1 MIGRVISFSVRY
13 RWLVL
18 LAALGVAGLGV
29 YSFENLAIDAVPDIT
44 NVQVQINTA
53 AYGLSAPEIEQ
64 RISYPI
70 ETAMAGLPGLE
81 NTRSLSYYGLS
92 QVTVIFKEGTNV
104 YLARQL
110 VTERLREAEGDL
122 PKYTRPQLGPI
133 ATGLG
138 EIYLWTVDARP
149 EARKPD
155 GSFYTPLDLR
165 EIQDWVIKPRLKNVS
180 GVVEVNSIGGFEKQ
194 YQVTPYPDRLI
205 AFRLSF
211 RDLVEALE
219 KNNVNIGAGYIEKN
233 GEQYLIRSPG
243 QLRSLA
249 DVRAT
254 VVSTRGGLPIR
265 IGDVADVNEGSE
277 PRIGAAT
284 RNGEEAVLGTTFM
297 VTGENSRTVAN
308 RVRQRVEEVNQI
320 LPTGVEATTVY
331 NRTNLV
337 DATIDTVRQNL
348 FEGALLVVVVL
359 FALLGNIR
367 AALIVAAV
375 IPLSMLFAITGM
387 VQNKISANLMSLGA
401 IDFGI
406 IVDGAVIIVE
416 NCVRSLAQEQ
426 RRLGRLLNRD
436 ERLDTVV
443 RASKEVITP
452 SIFGTLIIMVVYLP
466 ILSLSGVEGKMFS
479 PMARTVLFALLGAVI
494 FATTVVPASV
504 AVLLGGRI
512 DENEGLLV
520 GWAKK
525 LYLPLLNVSLKF
537 RVVVV
542 VAAVSLIGLCALLG
556 TRLGIEFMP
565 SLDEGD
571 FALSINRLPGTSL
584 TQAVD
589 MQKSLERALLKIPE
603 VKEVFAQIGTAEIA
617 TDALP
622 PSVGDGY
629 IMLKPRQQWPDQG
642 KPKDAVAQEINEVI
656 NSFIGNSIEISQ
668 PIQMRMNELIS
679 GVKGD
684 VAIKVFGD
692 DLDELAKAGQKIA
705 ALLTRV
711 RGVEGVHLER
721 VAGLQFLTIQP
732 KHEAISRFGLSVN
745 DVQQI
750 ITTAV
755 GGEEAGQFFQG
766 DRRFPIVV
774 RLSDA
779 LRNNLEALKR
789 IPVLLPVAETPSSDE
804 RPVSASGP
812 NYVPLGAVADFEIKP
827 GPDQIN
833 RENGKRRI
841 VVTCSI
847 RDRDIGSFVAETR
860 SKIEGQVR
868 LPTGYW
874 IEWGGQFEQLQRATE
889 RLTVVIPVALILIF
903 VLLFVA
909 FGNPIDAL
917 LVYTGVP
924 LALTGGILA
933 IWFRGIPLSISAGV
947 GFIALSGVAVLNG
960 VVMINFIRRLRSEG
974 KPLDEA
980 IRTGSLTRLRPVLM
994 TALVA
999 SFGFIPM
1006 ALATGRGAEV
1016 QRPLATV
1023 VIGGIISS
1031 TLLTL
1036 FVLPVL
1042 YSMFHRRANAG
1053 SAVNG

>member
-1 MIGRVISFSVRY
+1 MIGRVINFSVRY

-110 VTERLREAEGDL
+110 VTERLGEAEGDL
-122 PKYTRPQLGPI
+122 PKYTHPQLGPI

-138 EIYLWTVDARP
+138 EIYLWTLDARP

-155 GSFYTPLDLR
+155 GSFYTPIDLR

-219 KNNVNIGAGYIEKN
+219 KNNANIGAGYIEKN

-249 DVRAT
+249 DVKAI

-297 VTGENSRTVAN
+297 VMGENSRTVAN
-308 RVRQRVEEVNQI
+308 RVRQRVEEVNKI
-320 LPTGVEATTVY
+320 LPTGIVATAVY

-416 NCVRSLAQEQ
+416 NCVRNLAREQ

-494 FATTVVPASV
+494 FAITFVPASV
-504 AVLLGGRI
+504 AVLLGGRMK
-512 DENEGLLV
+512 ENEGLLV
-520 GWAKK
+520 DWAKK
-525 LYLPLLNVSLKF
+525 LYLPLLNGSLKF
-537 RVVVV
+537 RVVVI

-556 TRLGIEFMP
+556 SRLGIEFMP

-603 VKEVFAQIGTAEIA
+603 VKEVFTQIGTAEIA
-617 TDALP
+617 TDAQP

-642 KPKDAVAQEINEVI
+642 KPKDTVAQEINDVI
-656 NSFIGNSIEISQ
+656 DSFIGNSIEISQ
-668 PIQMRMNELIS
+668 PIQMRMNELLS
-679 GVKGD
+679 GIRGD

-692 DLDELAKAGQKIA
+692 DLDELAKAGHKIA

-711 RGVEGVHLER
+711 HGVEGVHLER
-721 VAGLQFLTIQP
+721 LGGLPFLTIQP
-732 KHEAISRFGLSVN
+732 KHEAISRYGLSVN

-750 ITTAV
+750 ITTAI
-755 GGEEAGQFFQG
+755 GGEEVGQFFQG

-779 LRNNLEALKR
+779 LRNNLDALKR
-789 IPVLLPVAETPSSDE
+789 IPVLLPSAETPSSDE

-812 NYVPLGAVADFEIKP
+812 NYVPLGAIADFEVKP

-841 VVTCSI
+841 IVTCNI
-847 RDRDIGSFVAETR
+847 RGRDIGSFVAEAR
-860 SKIEGQVR
+860 SKIESQVR

-874 IEWGGQFEQLQRATE
+874 MEWGGQFEQLQRAAE
-889 RLTVVIPVALILIF
+889 RLTVAIPVALILIF

-933 IWFRGIPLSISAGV
+933 VWFRGIPLSISAGV

-960 VVMINFIRRLRSEG
+960 VVMISFIRRLRSEG

-980 IRTGSLTRLRPVLM
+980 IRAGSLTRLRPVLM

-1042 YSMFHRRANAG
+1042 YSMFHRSTERTALG
-1053 SAVNG
+1053 G